1 MQTGRSFRERE
12 EKLETRNWKLE
23 IGGERSR
30 DRSTSQVHNNKSYRK
45 AAPHPF
51 WTNRRKDGPRG
62 SVQAERGPAPT
73 SIPYGQDRAV
83 CIAHHFVSKVPRHVG
98 RRFNMPRAVQAQNDE
113 IGFES
118 VGSQQDLFTRYSVLD
133 HKFRL
138 DSHLGMLQIQSIE
151 LPLASQSRLVSHL
164 REIAGG

>member
-1 MQTGRSFRERE
+1 MTSTLRKRDLR
-12 EKLETRNWKLE
+12 RCC
-23 IGGERSR
+23 GEGSL
-30 DRSTSQVHNNKSYRK
+30 S
-45 AAPHPF
+45 
-51 WTNRRKDGPRG
+51 RG
-62 SVQAERGPAPT
+62 SGEELGAKTAPGAPA

-98 RRFNMPRAVQAQNDE
+98 CHFNMPTVVQAQNDE

-151 LPLASQSRLVSHL
+151 LPLASHSRLVSHL

>member
-1 MQTGRSFRERE
+1 MSTAALSKFT
-12 EKLETRNWKLE
+12 K
-23 IGGERSR
+23 S
-30 DRSTSQVHNNKSYRK
+30 STS
-45 AAPHPF
+45 
-51 WTNRRKDGPRG
+51 
-62 SVQAERGPAPT
+62 
-73 SIPYGQDRAV
+73 ILYGQDGAV
-83 CIAHHFVSKVPRHVG
+83 CIAHHIVSKAPRHAG
-98 RRFNMPRAVQAQNDE
+98 LRLNMSRAVQAQNDE

-151 LPLASQSRLVSHL
+151 LPLASHSRLVSHL